1 MLEADNNLSQFDFI
15 EVIVLSEE
23 VSIVLLNF
31 NVLELNVVSSLH
43 LY

>member
-31 NVLELNVVSSLH
+31 NVLELNVSSLH

>member
-31 NVLELNVVSSLH
+31 NVLELNVDSSLH